1 MRYRR
6 IVISRF
12 GGPEVLDVVED
23 ELRDA
28 RSGEVRVQVQAA
40 GVSWVEYMMRQN
52 TYPGQPKPPFT
63 PGYDIVG
70 TVDQAGAGV
79 TQFREGDK
87 VAALL
92 IHGGY
97 SEYVFVPE
105 QALVPVPDGLD
116 AAEAVCLVLNYV
128 TAYQMLHRTVP
139 MRTGQRMLAHSAAG
153 GVGTALLQLGRDIG
167 LQMYGTASQSKQGL
181 IEKLG
186 ARAID
191 YKNEDFV
198 AWIRHLTGDGVDLV
212 CDSIGGG
219 HWLRSY
225 RCLRPGGNLV
235 AYGSQAMLVN
245 GRKSLARTL
254 GVFAWAALLYLR
266 PGSRRFTFYSITATR
281 DRHPDWFREDLAK
294 LFQMLRDRRIQPIVT
309 GRFPLSEA
317 RRVHE
322 LLEQG
327 AVTGK
332 FVLIADQA

>member
-23 ELRDA
+23 NLRDA
-28 RSGEVRVQVQAA
+28 QPGEVRVKVLAA

-63 PGYDIVG
+63 PGYDVVG
-70 TVDQAGAGV
+70 IVDQAGADA
-79 TQFREGDK
+79 TQYSAGQK

-92 IHGGY
+92 VHGGY

-105 QALVPVPDGLD
+105 EALVPVPDELD
-116 AAEAVCLVLNYV
+116 PAEAVCLVLNYV
-128 TAYQMLHRTVP
+128 TAYQMMHRTVQLQ
-139 MRTGQRMLAHSAAG
+139 TGRRILVHSAAG
-153 GVGTALLQLGRDIG
+153 GVGTALLQLGRAIG

-198 AWIRHLTGDGVDLV
+198 EWIRHLTGDGVDLV
-212 CDSIGGG
+212 CDAIGGP

-225 RCLRPGGNLV
+225 SCLRPGGTLV
-235 AYGSQAMLVN
+235 AYGSQAMLAN
-245 GRKSLARTL
+245 GRKSFAATL
-254 GVFAWAALLYLR
+254 GILACAALLYLR
-266 PGSRRFTFYSITATR
+266 PGPRHFKFYSITSTR
-281 DRHPDWFREDLAK
+281 KRNPAWFREDLST
-294 LFQMLRDRRIQPIVT
+294 LFQMLRDRRIQPVIAERLPFT
-309 GRFPLSEA
+309 EA
-317 RRVHE
+317 RQANQ

-327 AVTGK
+327 AVQGK
-332 FVLIADQA
+332 IVLTF

>member
-23 ELRDA
+23 NLRDA
-28 RSGEVRVQVQAA
+28 RPGEVRVKVLAA

-63 PGYDIVG
+63 PGYDVVG
-70 TVDQAGAGV
+70 IVDQTGDGANQYRLG
-79 TQFREGDK
+79 QK

-97 SEYVFVPE
+97 SEYVFVPA
-105 QALVPVPDGLD
+105 QSLVPVPDELD
-116 AAEAVCLVLNYV
+116 PAEAVCLVLNYV
-128 TAYQMLHRTVP
+128 TAYQMLHRTVQLQ
-139 MRTGQRMLAHSAAG
+139 TGRRLLVHSAAG
-153 GVGTALLQLGRDIG
+153 GMGTALLQLGRDIG
-167 LQMYGTASQSKQGL
+167 LQMYGTASLSKHGL

-212 CDSIGGG
+212 CDAIGGP

-225 RCLRPGGNLV
+225 RCLRPGGTLV
-235 AYGSQAMLVN
+235 AYGSQVTLVN
-245 GRKSLARTL
+245 GRKSFPRTL
-254 GVFAWAALLYLR
+254 GVFACAALLYLR
-266 PGSRRFTFYSITATR
+266 PGQRHFKFYSITSAR
-281 DRHPDWFREDLAK
+281 KRNPAWFREDLST
-294 LFQMLRDRRIQPIVT
+294 LFQMLRDHRIQPVIAT
-309 GRFPLSEA
+309 RLPFTEA
-317 RRVHE
+317 RQAND
-322 LLEQG
+322 LLEKG
-327 AVTGK
+327 AVQGK
-332 FVLIADQA
+332 IVLTF

>member
-12 GGPEVLDVVED
+12 GGPEVLDVVEND
-23 ELRDA
+23 LRDA
-28 RSGEVRVQVQAA
+28 RSGEVRVKVLAA

-63 PGYDIVG
+63 PGYDVVG
-70 TVDQAGAGV
+70 IVDQAGADA
-79 TQFREGDK
+79 TQYSAGQK
-87 VAALL
+87 VAALV

-105 QALVPVPDGLD
+105 EALVPVPDELD
-116 AAEAVCLVLNYV
+116 PAEAVCLVLNYV
-128 TAYQMLHRTVP
+128 TAYQMMHRTVQLK
-139 MRTGQRMLAHSAAG
+139 TGRRILVHSAAG
-153 GVGTALLQLGRDIG
+153 GVGTALLQLGRAIG

-198 AWIRHLTGDGVDLV
+198 EWIRHLTGDGVDLV
-212 CDSIGGG
+212 CDAIGGP

-225 RCLRPGGNLV
+225 SCLRPGGTLV
-235 AYGSQAMLVN
+235 AYGSQAMLAN
-245 GRKSLARTL
+245 GRKSFAATL
-254 GVFAWAALLYLR
+254 GILACAALLYLR
-266 PGSRRFTFYSITATR
+266 PGPRHFKFYSITSTR
-281 DRHPDWFREDLAK
+281 KRNPAWFREDLST
-294 LFQMLRDRRIQPIVT
+294 LFQMLRDRRIQPVIAERLPFT
-309 GRFPLSEA
+309 EA
-317 RRVHE
+317 RQANQ

-327 AVTGK
+327 AVQGK
-332 FVLIADQA
+332 IVLTF

>member
-12 GGPEVLDVVED
+12 GGPEVLDVVEND
-23 ELRDA
+23 LRDA
-28 RSGEVRVQVQAA
+28 RSGEVRVKVLAA

-63 PGYDIVG
+63 PGYDVVG
-70 TVDQAGAGV
+70 IVDQAGADA
-79 TQFREGDK
+79 TQYSAGQK

-92 IHGGY
+92 VHGGY

-105 QALVPVPDGLD
+105 EALVPVPDELD
-116 AAEAVCLVLNYV
+116 PAEAVCLVLNYV
-128 TAYQMLHRTVP
+128 TAYQMMHRTVQLQ
-139 MRTGQRMLAHSAAG
+139 TGRRILVHSAAG
-153 GVGTALLQLGRDIG
+153 GVGTALLQLGRAIG

-198 AWIRHLTGDGVDLV
+198 EWIRHLTGDGVDLV
-212 CDSIGGG
+212 CDAIGGP

-225 RCLRPGGNLV
+225 SCLRPGGTLV
-235 AYGSQAMLVN
+235 AYGSQAMLAN
-245 GRKSLARTL
+245 GRKSFAATL
-254 GVFAWAALLYLR
+254 GILACAALLYLR
-266 PGSRRFTFYSITATR
+266 PGPRHFKFYSITSTR
-281 DRHPDWFREDLAK
+281 KRNPAWFREDLST
-294 LFQMLRDRRIQPIVT
+294 LFQMLRDRRIQPVIAERLPFT
-309 GRFPLSEA
+309 EA
-317 RRVHE
+317 RQANQ

-327 AVTGK
+327 AVQGK
-332 FVLIADQA
+332 IVLTF